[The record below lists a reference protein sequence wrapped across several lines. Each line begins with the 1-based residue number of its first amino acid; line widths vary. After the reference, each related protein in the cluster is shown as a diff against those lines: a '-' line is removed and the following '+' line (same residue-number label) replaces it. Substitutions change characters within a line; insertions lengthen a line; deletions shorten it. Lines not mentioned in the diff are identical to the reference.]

1 MTRLIRGFFTSLVV
15 AGVLAVSLGA
25 GGCGA
30 LNSMGE
36 AVGHGFASRMLAKHV
51 GQPYGPIQYDSTYGK
66 FIGEEKL
73 PNGMVVKKHFSDR
86 MDNNAI
92 IDDSRE
98 GIGFDSKK
106 RMATYFLVDKKGVVQ
121 DWAFG
126 YVTVGTG
133 FSLGMVSLTEAFNSK
148 DRDVYIDEVDSVVRT
163 KNDEPYTV
171 WKNAKS

>member
-15 AGVLAVSLGA
+15 AGVLAVSLGV

-30 LNSMGE
+30 LNSVGE

-51 GQPYGPIQYDSTYGK
+51 GQPYGPIQYDATYGK

>member
-1 MTRLIRGFFTSLVV
+1 MATILRGFCTSLAV
-15 AGVLAVSLGA
+15 AGILAVSMSV

-30 LNSMGE
+30 LNSMGD
-36 AVGHGFASRMLAKHV
+36 AVGHSMASRMLAKHV
-51 GQPYGPIQYDSTYGK
+51 GQPYAPIQNDATYGK

-73 PNGMVVKKHFSDR
+73 PNGMVVKKHFTDR
-86 MDNNAI
+86 MGNNAI
-92 IDDSRE
+92 LDNSRE

-148 DRDVYIDEVDSVVRT
+148 DREVYMDEVDSVVRT

>member
-15 AGVLAVSLGA
+15 AGVLAVSLGV

-73 PNGMVVKKHFSDR
+73 PSGMVVKKHFSDR

>member
-1 MTRLIRGFFTSLVV
+1 MTRLIRGFFTSLAV
-15 AGVLAVSLGA
+15 AGVLAVSLGV

-30 LNSMGE
+30 LNSVGE

-51 GQPYGPIQYDSTYGK
+51 GQPYGPIQYDATYGK

-106 RMATYFLVDKKGVVQ
+106 RMATYFLVNKKGVVQ